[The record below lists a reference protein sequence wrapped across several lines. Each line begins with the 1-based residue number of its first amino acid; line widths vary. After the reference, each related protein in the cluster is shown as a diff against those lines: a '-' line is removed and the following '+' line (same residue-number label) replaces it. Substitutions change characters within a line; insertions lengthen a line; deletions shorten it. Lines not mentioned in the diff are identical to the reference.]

1 MKIWRKLL
9 TSVIAISLISGSV
22 LLPVSEESTVEAST
36 NYANLKS
43 GITNAM
49 VDSRMKKATSSVTVR
64 KASSGEIVYQHYAD
78 RAVTP
83 ASTLKLL
90 TGACCTRNARR

>member
-1 MKIWRKLL
+1 
-9 TSVIAISLISGSV
+9 
-22 LLPVSEESTVEAST
+22 
-36 NYANLKS
+36 
-43 GITNAM
+43 M

-90 TGACCTRNARR
+90 TGAAALETLGENHPFFHFCII